1 MFAYPDAQRYR
12 LGANYQHLPPNRPIA
27 PVHAPYQRDGAP
39 TITNNYGPAPSY
51 VRNRYM
57 NHGMRGESA
66 STTQAIRHDEWSR
79 GGTAL
84 GLNEIP
90 DTEED
95 YVQPRDLWRR
105 VFDDAERKLWV
116 SNVAGALEG
125 VDDGLKKGVVEMFA
139 RVDSSI
145 GSMLAEKI
153 REAARL

>member
-1 MFAYPDAQRYR
+1 
-12 LGANYQHLPPNRPIA
+12 
-27 PVHAPYQRDGAP
+27 
-39 TITNNYGPAPSY
+39 
-51 VRNRYM
+51 
-57 NHGMRGESA
+57 MRGESA

-125 VDDGLKKGVVEMFA
+125 VEDGLKKGVVEMFA